1 MTRASARRERKGLEG
16 DEFVSKKA
24 PPLHLESVD
33 ALRRRVEELERWFQ
47 THDRQVRFLERE
59 RQKLSALV
67 NHTDAGFV
75 VFDPALRVRWL
86 NNICRG
92 WFGGTQSVHAGHSAT
107 CNELLCGEHS
117 ICAGCPTARVLATGT
132 VSHREVRLDVD
143 GVTRHIYATAMP
155 IKSHDNRVDEAILML
170 QDITDLEVLRRSEET
185 SLRAKEQ
192 AESANRSKS
201 EFLANMSHE
210 VRTPMTGI
218 LGMTGLLLD
227 TELTPEQQ
235 DYVRIV
241 QSSAEALLAIINDI
255 LDFSRI
261 EAGKLSIDPIAFD
274 LVAAIDEVVAL
285 IAERAEEKRVE
296 LIVRYAPDVPR
307 RVVGDAGRIRQ
318 VLMNLAGNAIKFTHQ
333 GHVLINIEKLDAD
346 QSVARVR
353 VSVEDTGIGIEKE
366 KLDAVFEK
374 FTQADGSITRRYGGT
389 GLGLAITKQ
398 LVELMDGE
406 ISVTSTPGC
415 GSTFAFT
422 LTLPLDCDAPLG
434 PPQPENLEGVRVL
447 VLHRHH
453 KVRGVLQEQVAS
465 WGARAHGVATGAE
478 ALSELEAAYR
488 LGDPYGIAVV
498 AHDIADMPVEAF
510 AVAVKSDP
518 RVSDVV
524 LVMLTSLGQQGD
536 AERLRS
542 VGFDAYLTKPTRP
555 SQLADV
561 VSAVW
566 SVKRNGSRAVFVTR
580 HTILEARAHN
590 AATQADATPRAHIL
604 VAEDNVVNQ
613 RVAVRLLETLGCR
626 VDVATSG
633 VEAIKMLEDGDYDLV
648 LMDCQMPEMD
658 GYEATRE
665 IRRREA
671 RAGGRTT
678 IVAMTAHALSGDR
691 EKCVDAGMD
700 DFVTKP
706 VRRDT
711 LADVIDRHVGEL
723 EPAPED

>member
-1 MTRASARRERKGLEG
+1 L
-16 DEFVSKKA
+16 SKKTA
-24 PPLHLESVD
+24 TSLENAD

-67 NHTDAGFV
+67 NHADAGFI
-75 VFDPALRVRWL
+75 VFDSALCARWL
-86 NNICRG
+86 NNVSRG
-92 WFGGTQSVHAGHSAT
+92 WFGGAQSTHAGHAAT
-107 CNELLCGEHS
+107 CNELLCGERA
-117 ICAGCPTARVLATGT
+117 ICSACPTAKALATAT
-132 VSHREVRLDVD
+132 VSHREVSFNVD

-155 IKSHDNRVDEAILML
+155 IKAPDNRVDEVILML
-170 QDITDLEVLRRSEET
+170 QDITDLEVLRRSEEA

-192 AESANRSKS
+192 AESANRAKS

-227 TELTPEQQ
+227 TPLTSEQQ
-235 DYVRIV
+235 EYVRIV
-241 QSSAEALLAIINDI
+241 QSSGEALLSIINDI

-261 EAGKLSIDPIAFD
+261 EAGRLTIDPIPFD
-274 LVAAIDEVVAL
+274 LVAAVDEVVAL
-285 IAERAEEKRVE
+285 IAARAEEKGIE

-307 RVVGDAGRIRQ
+307 RVIGDAGRIRQ
-318 VLMNLAGNAIKFTHQ
+318 ILTNLAGNALKFTHE
-333 GHVLINIEKLDAD
+333 GYVLINVESIDCSD
-346 QSVARVR
+346 TSARFR
-353 VSVEDTGIGIEKE
+353 VSVEDTGIGIAGD
-366 KLDAVFEK
+366 KLESVFEK

-398 LVELMDGE
+398 LVELMNGE
-406 ISVTSTPGC
+406 ITVTSTPGY

-422 LTLPLDCDAPLG
+422 LDLPVDREAPIEA
-434 PPQPENLEGVRVL
+434 PQPENLEGVRVL
-447 VLHRHH
+447 VLHPHE
-453 KVRGVLQEQVAS
+453 KVRGVLQEQVLS
-465 WGARAHGVATGAE
+465 WSARVTGCATGSE
-478 ALSELEAAYR
+478 ALAELEAAYR
-488 LGDPYGIAVV
+488 LDDVYRIAIV
-498 AHDIADMPVEAF
+498 AHDIPDMPVEAF
-510 AVAVKSDP
+510 AVAVKGDP
-518 RVSDVV
+518 RIDDVV
-524 LVMLTSLGQQGD
+524 LVMLTSIGQQGD

-566 SVKRNGSRAVFVTR
+566 SVKRRGTREVFVTR
-580 HTILEARAHN
+580 HTIMEARSRN
-590 AATQADATPRAHIL
+590 AAAHVESGPRARVL

-626 VDVATSG
+626 VDIAGSG
-633 VEAIKMLEDGDYDLV
+633 IEAIKMLEANSYDLV

-665 IRRREA
+665 IRRRES

-678 IVAMTAHALSGDR
+678 IVAMTAHALPGDR
-691 EKCVDAGMD
+691 EKCVEAGMD
-700 DFVTKP
+700 DFVSKP

-711 LADVIDRHVGEL
+711 LAEVIDRHVMGC
-723 EPAPED
+723 AQPEATPIMPDE

>member
-1 MTRASARRERKGLEG
+1 MP
-16 DEFVSKKA
+16 KKST
-24 PPLHLESVD
+24 PLPAENAD

-75 VFDPALRVRWL
+75 VFDPSLHVRWL
-86 NNICRG
+86 NNVCRA
-92 WFGGTQSVHAGHSAT
+92 WFGGTQSAHGGHAAT

-117 ICAGCPTARVLATGT
+117 ICAACPTARVLATGT
-132 VSHREVRLDVD
+132 VSHREVRFDVD

-155 IKSHDNRVDEAILML
+155 IKSHDNRVDEAILMM
-170 QDITDLEVLRRSEET
+170 QDITDLEVLRRSEEA

-192 AESANRSKS
+192 AESANRAKS

-227 TELTPEQQ
+227 TELSPEQQ
-235 DYVRIV
+235 DYVKIV
-241 QSSAEALLAIINDI
+241 QTSAESLLAIINDI

-261 EAGKLSIDPIAFD
+261 EAGRLTIDPIAFD

-285 IAERAEEKRVE
+285 VAERAEEKHIE

-318 VLMNLAGNAIKFTHQ
+318 VLLNLAGNAIKFTHE
-333 GHVLINIEKLDAD
+333 GHVLINIEKLDGD
-346 QSVARVR
+346 DDTARVR
-353 VSVEDTGIGIEKE
+353 VSVEDTGIGIEPE
-366 KLDAVFEK
+366 KLECVFDK

-398 LVELMDGE
+398 LVELMKGE
-406 ISVTSTPGC
+406 ISVTSAPSH

-422 LTLPLDCDAPLG
+422 LSLPLDKQAPIE
-434 PPQPENLEGVRVL
+434 PPRPENLEGVRVL
-447 VLHRHH
+447 VLHRHP
-453 KVRGVLQEQVAS
+453 KVRGVLQEQVTG
-465 WGARAHGVATGAE
+465 WRARVTGVATGAE
-478 ALSELEAAYR
+478 ALSQMEAAYR
-488 LGDPYGIAVV
+488 AGDPYRIAIVTQDV
-498 AHDIADMPVEAF
+498 PDMPVEAF
-510 AVAVKSDP
+510 AVAVKGDP
-518 RVSDVV
+518 RVSDIV

-566 SVKRNGSRAVFVTR
+566 SVKRRGAREVFVTR
-580 HTILEARAHN
+580 HTIMEARAH
-590 AATQADATPRAHIL
+590 DASSRKDSDPRARIL

-613 RVAVRLLETLGCR
+613 RVAVRLLETLGCA
-626 VDVATSG
+626 VDIAASG
-633 VEAIKMLEDGDYDLV
+633 LEAIKMLESGAYDLV
-648 LMDCQMPEMD
+648 FMDCQMPEMD

-671 RAGGRTT
+671 RSGGRTK
-678 IVAMTAHALSGDR
+678 IVAMTAHALAGDR
-691 EKCVDAGMD
+691 EKCVEAGMD

-711 LADVIDRHVGEL
+711 LADVIDRHVLIPSPGDV
-723 EPAPED
+723 A

>member
-1 MTRASARRERKGLEG
+1 
-16 DEFVSKKA
+16 VSKKQIA
-24 PPLHLESVD
+24 VELESVD

-67 NHTDAGFV
+67 NNTDAGFV

-86 NNICRG
+86 NNVCRA
-92 WFGGTQSVHAGHSAT
+92 WFGGAQSAHSGRAAT
-107 CNELLCGEHS
+107 CNELLCGERS
-117 ICAGCPTARVLATGT
+117 ICAACPTAQVLATGT

-143 GVTRHIYATAMP
+143 GVQRHIYATAMP

-170 QDITDLEVLRRSEET
+170 QDITDLEVLRRSEEA
-185 SLRAKEQ
+185 SLRAKEA
-192 AESANRSKS
+192 AESASRAKS

-227 TELTPEQQ
+227 TELTSEQQ
-235 DYVRIV
+235 DYVKIV
-241 QSSAEALLAIINDI
+241 QSSGEALLTIINDI

-261 EAGKLSIDPIAFD
+261 EAGRLAIDPIAFD

-285 IAERAEEKRVE
+285 IAERAEEKRIE
-296 LIVRYAPDVPR
+296 LIVRYAPDIPR
-307 RVVGDAGRIRQ
+307 RVIGDAGRIRQ
-318 VLMNLAGNAIKFTHQ
+318 VLMNLAGNALKFTHQ
-333 GHVLINIEKLDAD
+333 GHVLINIEKLDGD
-346 QSVARVR
+346 ENSARLR
-353 VSVEDTGIGIEKE
+353 VSVEDTGIGIARD
-366 KLDAVFEK
+366 KLDSVFEK

-398 LVELMDGE
+398 LIELMHGE
-406 ISVTSTPGC
+406 ISVTSTPDH

-422 LTLPLDCDAPLG
+422 LTLPLDREAPLE
-434 PPQPENLEGVRVL
+434 PLQPENLDGVRVL

-453 KVRGVLQEQVAS
+453 KVRSVLEEQVAS
-465 WGARAHGVATGAE
+465 WRARVHGVATGAE
-478 ALSELEAAYR
+478 AVAELEAAYR
-488 LGDPYGIAVV
+488 MGEPYRIAIV
-498 AHDIADMPVEAF
+498 AHDIQDMPVEAF
-510 AVAVKSDP
+510 AVAVKGDP
-518 RVSDVV
+518 RISDVV
-524 LVMLTSLGQQGD
+524 LVMLTTLGQQGD

-566 SVKRNGSRAVFVTR
+566 SVKRRGAREVFVTR
-580 HTILEARAHN
+580 HTLMEARA
-590 AATQADATPRAHIL
+590 QDAVAHPEAGPRARVL

-626 VDVATSG
+626 VDVAASG
-633 VEAIKMLEDGDYDLV
+633 IEAIKMLEVGEYDLV

-665 IRRREA
+665 IRRRES
-671 RAGGRTT
+671 RAGGRTK
-678 IVAMTAHALSGDR
+678 IVAMTAHALPGDR
-691 EKCVDAGMD
+691 EKCVEAGMD
-700 DFVTKP
+700 DFVSKP

-711 LADVIDRHVGEL
+711 LADVIDRHVTQALGPSRE
-723 EPAPED
+723 

>member
-1 MTRASARRERKGLEG
+1 
-16 DEFVSKKA
+16 
-24 PPLHLESVD
+24 
-33 ALRRRVEELERWFQ
+33 
-47 THDRQVRFLERE
+47 ERE

-75 VFDPALRVRWL
+75 VFDPSLRVRWL

-92 WFGGTQSVHAGHSAT
+92 WFGGMQSAHAGKTAS

-117 ICAGCPTARVLATGT
+117 ICSACPTAQVLATGT

-155 IKSHDNRVDEAILML
+155 IKSHDNRVDETILML
-170 QDITDLEVLRRSEET
+170 QDITDLEVLRRSEEA
-185 SLRAKEQ
+185 SMRAKEA
-192 AESANRSKS
+192 AESASRAKS

-210 VRTPMTGI
+210 VRTPMTGV

-227 TELTPEQQ
+227 TELSPEQQ

-261 EAGKLSIDPIAFD
+261 EAGRLTIDPIPFD
-274 LVAAIDEVVAL
+274 IVAATDEVVAL
-285 IAERAEEKRVE
+285 VAERAEEKGIE

-318 VLMNLAGNAIKFTHQ
+318 VLMNLAGNALKFTHE
-333 GHVLINIEKLDAD
+333 GYVLINLERLDGD
-346 QSVARVR
+346 DESVRVR
-353 VSVEDTGIGIEKE
+353 VSIEDTGIGIESD
-366 KLDAVFEK
+366 KLEAVFEK

-389 GLGLAITKQ
+389 GLGLAITKE
-398 LVELMDGE
+398 LIELMDGE
-406 ISVTSTPGC
+406 ITVTSTPQC

-422 LTLPLDCDAPLG
+422 LTLPLDREAPIES
-434 PPQPENLEGVRVL
+434 PQVENLEGVRVL
-447 VLHRHH
+447 VLHRHE
-453 KVRGVLQEQVAS
+453 KVRGVLHEQVVS
-465 WGARAHGVATGAE
+465 WRARVTAVATGAE
-478 ALSELEAAYR
+478 ALAELEAAYR
-488 LGDPYGIAVV
+488 AGDPYRIAIV
-498 AHDIADMPVEAF
+498 AHDVTDMPVEAF
-510 AVAVKSDP
+510 AVAVKGDP

-566 SVKRNGSRAVFVTR
+566 SVKRRGAREVFVTR
-580 HTILEARAHN
+580 HTIAEARAQD
-590 AATQADATPRAHIL
+590 AAAHPKPPPRANVL
-604 VAEDNVVNQ
+604 VAEDNAVNQ

-626 VDVATSG
+626 VDVAASG
-633 VEAIKMLEDGDYDLV
+633 VEAIRMIEASEYDLV
-648 LMDCQMPEMD
+648 LMDCQMPGMD

-665 IRRREA
+665 IRRRES
-671 RAGGRTT
+671 GGNGRTT
-678 IVAMTAHALSGDR
+678 IVAMTAHALPGDR
-691 EKCVDAGMD
+691 EKCVEAGMD
-700 DFVTKP
+700 DFVAKP
-706 VRRDT
+706 VRRDV
-711 LADVIDRHVGEL
+711 LAEVIDRYLGQTD
-723 EPAPED
+723 PPEGV

>member
-1 MTRASARRERKGLEG
+1 
-16 DEFVSKKA
+16 VSKKSSTIQ
-24 PPLHLESVD
+24 LESAD
-33 ALRRRVEELERWFQ
+33 ALKRRVEELERWFQ

-67 NHTDAGFV
+67 THTDAGFV
-75 VFDPALRVRWL
+75 VFDPGMRVRWL

-92 WFGGTQSVHAGHSAT
+92 WFGEAQSAHGGRAAS

-117 ICAGCPTARVLATGT
+117 ICAACPTARVLATGT

-170 QDITDLEVLRRSEET
+170 QDITDLEVLRRSEEA
-185 SLRAKEQ
+185 SMKAKEA
-192 AESANRSKS
+192 AESASRAKS

-227 TELTPEQQ
+227 TELSAEQQ
-235 DYVRIV
+235 DYVKIV
-241 QSSAEALLAIINDI
+241 QSSAEALLTIINDI

-261 EAGKLSIDPIAFD
+261 EAGRLTIDPIAFD

-285 IAERAEEKRVE
+285 VAERAEEKRIE

-318 VLMNLAGNAIKFTHQ
+318 VLMNLTGNAIKFTHE
-333 GHVLINIEKLDAD
+333 GHVLINIEKLDGD
-346 QSVARVR
+346 EQSARVR
-353 VSVEDTGIGIEKE
+353 VSVEDTGIGIPND

-398 LVELMDGE
+398 LIELMHGE
-406 ISVTSTPGC
+406 IAVNSTPGH

-422 LTLPLDCDAPLG
+422 LTLPLDRDAPIE
-434 PPQPENLEGVRVL
+434 PPRTENLEGVRVL
-447 VLHRHH
+447 VLHRHQ

-465 WGARAHGVATGAE
+465 WRARATGVATGAE
-478 ALSELEAAYR
+478 AIAEMEAAYR
-488 LGDPYGIAVV
+488 LGDPYRIAIV
-498 AHDIADMPVEAF
+498 AHDVSDMPIEAF
-510 AVAVKSDP
+510 AVAVKGDP
-518 RVSDVV
+518 RIADVV

-566 SVKRNGSRAVFVTR
+566 SVKRNGSREVFVTR
-580 HTILEARAHN
+580 HTIMEARAHDV
-590 AATQADATPRAHIL
+590 ATHPDATPRARVL

-626 VDVATSG
+626 VDVAASG
-633 VEAIKMLEDGDYDLV
+633 VEAIKMLEARVYDLV

-665 IRRREA
+665 IRRRES

-678 IVAMTAHALSGDR
+678 IVAMTAHALAGDR
-691 EKCVDAGMD
+691 EKCVEAGMD

-706 VRRDT
+706 VRRET
-711 LADVIDRHVGEL
+711 LADVIDRHVSDPDPQER
-723 EPAPED
+723 P

>member
-1 MTRASARRERKGLEG
+1 M
-16 DEFVSKKA
+16 SKKPSLVQLDA
-24 PPLHLESVD
+24 VG

-67 NHTDAGFV
+67 NNTDAGFV
-75 VFDPALRVRWL
+75 VFDPGLHVRWL
-86 NNICRG
+86 NNVCRG
-92 WFGGTQSVHAGHSAT
+92 WFGGTRSAHGGRAAT
-107 CNELLCGEHS
+107 CNELLCGEHA
-117 ICAGCPTARVLATGT
+117 ICDACPTAKVLATGT
-132 VSHREVRLDVD
+132 VSHREIRLDVD

-170 QDITDLEVLRRSEET
+170 QDLTDLEVLRRSEEA
-185 SLRAKEQ
+185 SKRAKVA
-192 AESANRSKS
+192 AESASRSKS

-227 TELTPEQQ
+227 TDLTPEQQ

-241 QSSAEALLAIINDI
+241 QSSGEALLTIINDI

-261 EAGKLSIDPIAFD
+261 EAGRLTIDPIPFD
-274 LVAAIDEVVAL
+274 LVGAIDEVVAL
-285 IAERAEEKRVE
+285 IAERAEEKRIE

-307 RVVGDAGRIRQ
+307 RVIGDAGRIRQ
-318 VLMNLAGNAIKFTHQ
+318 VVMNLVGNAIKFTHE
-333 GHVLINIEKLDAD
+333 GHVLINIERLDGDDA
-346 QSVARVR
+346 SARMR
-353 VSVEDTGIGIEKE
+353 ISVEDTGIGIAPD

-398 LVELMDGE
+398 LVELMQGE

-415 GSTFAFT
+415 GSTFAFA
-422 LTLPLDCDAPLG
+422 LSLPLDREAPIE
-434 PPQPENLEGVRVL
+434 PPQLENLEGVRVL
-447 VLHRHH
+447 VLHRHE
-453 KVRGVLQEQVAS
+453 KVRGVLDEQVAS
-465 WGARAHGVATGAE
+465 WRARVTGVATGAE
-478 ALSELEAAYR
+478 AIAEMEAAYR
-488 LGDPYGIAVV
+488 LGDPYRIAIV
-498 AHDIADMPVEAF
+498 AHDVPDMPVEAF
-510 AVAVKSDP
+510 AVAVKGDP
-518 RVSDVV
+518 RVADVV

-566 SVKRNGSRAVFVTR
+566 SVKQRGGAREVFVTR
-580 HTILEARAHN
+580 HTIAEARAHD
-590 AATQADATPRAHIL
+590 AAKRAGAAPRARVL

-626 VDVATSG
+626 VDVACSG
-633 VEAIKMLEDGDYDLV
+633 LEAIKMLEAGAYDLV

-658 GYEATRE
+658 GYEAARE
-665 IRRREA
+665 IRRRET

-678 IVAMTAHALSGDR
+678 IVAMTAHALTGDR
-691 EKCVDAGMD
+691 EKCLEAGMD
-700 DFVTKP
+700 DFVSKP

-711 LADVIDRHVGEL
+711 LADVIDRHVGE
-723 EPAPED
+723 PAAAPDD